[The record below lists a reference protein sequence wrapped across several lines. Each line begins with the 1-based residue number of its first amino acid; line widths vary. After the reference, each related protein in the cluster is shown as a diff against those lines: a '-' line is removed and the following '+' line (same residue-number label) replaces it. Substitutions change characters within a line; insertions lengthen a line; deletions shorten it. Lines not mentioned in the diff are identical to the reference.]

1 MTAWPELGKKGVKPV
16 LGSFRIRL
24 LVVIALV
31 ALVGYSLQSGSWSR
45 KLVEPALRVILH
57 EDQWTKQILADFS
70 ERLAGQ
76 PAQPATSDRILQLPC
91 AYTAVIRPF
100 ASARDAGQ
108 KQSEPFPGI
117 LLQVN
122 PNAMVKPV
130 LPGKVVMVKGES
142 GEYTV
147 LLEHEE
153 GLTSEYGHLARVLLR
168 AGQTATKDTVIGR
181 SGSQLYFAINSPQ
194 GPLDPSSLFP

>member
-1 MTAWPELGKKGVKPV
+1 MTAWSKLGKKGVKPV

-31 ALVGYSLQSGSWSR
+31 ALVGYSLQSGNWSR
-45 KLVEPALRVILH
+45 NLVEPALRVILY
-57 EDQWTKQILADFS
+57 EDQWTNQILATFS

-76 PAQPATSDRILQLPC
+76 QVQPAASDQILQLPC
-91 AYTAVIRPF
+91 AYTGVIRSF
-100 ASARDAGQ
+100 ASSRDTSQ
-108 KQSEPFPGI
+108 NQSEPFPGI

-122 PNAMVKPV
+122 PNSIVKPV
-130 LPGKVVMVKGES
+130 LPGKVIMVKGET

-147 LLEHEE
+147 LLEHEQ
-153 GLTSEYGHLARVLLR
+153 GLTSEYGHLARVLVR
-168 AGQTATKDTVIGR
+168 TGQTVSKDTVVGR

-194 GPLDPSSLFP
+194 GSLDPSSLFP